1 MWWCSTTRRD
11 RTDSADLLPPAC
23 HLALLEAVVV
33 RPNRYGTVGRSLSA
47 SAFLEQRVVV
57 SASSL
62 FYLLPSAHMRAVTG
76 LFLFKLNNGR
86 RCVEAWRGV

>member
-1 MWWCSTTRRD
+1 VPIYYPRPVTLHCWKRWSC
-11 RTDSADLLPPAC
+11 
-23 HLALLEAVVV
+23 ALIDMA
-33 RPNRYGTVGRSLSA
+33 RSLSA

>member
-1 MWWCSTTRRD
+1 MPHKQNMLSGALAQSRMLMGGSLGPQRRK
-11 RTDSADLLPPAC
+11 T
-23 HLALLEAVVV
+23 
-33 RPNRYGTVGRSLSA
+33 
-47 SAFLEQRVVV
+47 LEQRVVV